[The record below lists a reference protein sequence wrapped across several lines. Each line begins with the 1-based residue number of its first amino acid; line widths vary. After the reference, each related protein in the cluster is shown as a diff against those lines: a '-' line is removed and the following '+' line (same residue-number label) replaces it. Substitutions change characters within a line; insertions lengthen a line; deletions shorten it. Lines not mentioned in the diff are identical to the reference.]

1 MFSSSVL
8 CKDKPDSVLTRLKE
22 EVQKY
27 VNHVLQGFQNKP
39 LLGSR
44 GDLTKGESERAEDR
58 CCAGNCASEEL
69 QKPPVAFPADRLET
83 AQKSG
88 AT

>member
-1 MFSSSVL
+1 MFYSHRDFS
-8 CKDKPDSVLTRLKE
+8 
-22 EVQKY
+22 
-27 VNHVLQGFQNKP
+27 NKP

-44 GDLTKGESERAEDR
+44 WDLTKGESERAEHR
-58 CCAGNCASEEL
+58 CYAGNCASEEL
-69 QKPPVAFPADRLET
+69 QKTPVAFPADRLGT